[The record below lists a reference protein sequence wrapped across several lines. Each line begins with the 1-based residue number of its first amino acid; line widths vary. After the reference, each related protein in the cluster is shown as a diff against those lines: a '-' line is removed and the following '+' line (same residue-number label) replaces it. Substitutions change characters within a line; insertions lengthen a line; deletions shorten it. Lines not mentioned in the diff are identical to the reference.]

1 MTRELRN
8 SPDMVWWGPNE
19 ITNPYGVVSRPDC
32 NLMGYLQGSNL
43 PHLGSVHVGRRK
55 NKCSDPELGCVGLC
69 TFVRVRHCR
78 LSFVMSHVG
87 VVAVVVVLGVSLP
100 ILLLCR
106 IQLAANG
113 CCHAVLEQFGT
124 FFLSTNW
131 TLGHTWCLSS
141 C

>member
-43 PHLGSVHVGRRK
+43 PHLGSVHVAGRRK
-55 NKCSDPELGCVGLC
+55 NKCSDSELGCV
-69 TFVRVRHCR
+69 
-78 LSFVMSHVG
+78 LSCALDT
-87 VVAVVVVLGVSLP
+87 VVSLLSCLTSVLLPLLLFLVSPPSLP

-131 TLGHTWCLSS
+131 TLRHTWCLSS